1 MFIKKDSLLLRI
13 ISYNGIAIIIV
24 STIMALLFGIMIF
37 NELNMRLLDKSRE
50 RTLLVNKAYLA
61 LIEESRQ
68 HLYDASSDAVNLVLA
83 ETNDRQIQNQ
93 LAAAIKNQL
102 SMESYGLY
110 EKAYIQVLSQKGIVL
125 GESGDGEIKLDLYL
139 NNNIIP
145 TQDFLKSK
153 KFDYVGTK
161 EELYVRMVQ
170 PYRLYKSHERNYIVL
185 TLPLSNYSLVR
196 IKEYAYLTDEDKVF
210 ISSKDGYTFG
220 ELKLKQP
227 ENFFK
232 NFKYN
237 KIGREISENKYYF
250 SEKKVGDNYYY
261 IGMLALKNDDNYIGN
276 IGVAISKNN
285 ILAIKY
291 MLASIILAVS
301 LLAVV
306 ISTVLCARIFTKLL
320 KPLTLLAN
328 KTEKI
333 GAHKEEEEV
342 NFEEENIFEIRSIS
356 NSLKSMAERIE
367 NNEKK
372 MKQNNDK
379 LNRNLNRVV
388 TVEKILMGIDIVGN
402 FSEGIQEILTALTSD
417 VGLGYSRAFYL
428 EYSREKNEL
437 LVSKYSINSHILSK
451 VENYNQGVYGFK
463 FQVEDIQEIL
473 PLLKLKYEPGGI
485 FWESMESGKIIYHN
499 DKGYKYTY
507 GNKLY
512 RTLGLKNFMILP
524 IADKDIKI
532 GCFLVDYFGKDNF
545 ISEEEVEVNAL
556 LLLNLMIRVKNNM
569 TEDSKLMKER
579 YLTMSKV
586 STKFVNGNKRLL
598 KYIETFIE
606 KIENNGYNS
615 KDIEKIKKYL
625 REEKKKNI
633 NLRDS
638 VNVNKG
644 NFEVFELD
652 RLIEKIIKNSKKILK
667 KYGISIS
674 LFIDFSGKIYG
685 DKKKIYQMFNQIFR
699 NSISAILVRNK
710 LDKKINVV
718 VVRDSSSRIVIEVE
732 DNGVGMTQEE
742 VSEVMR
748 PYSDAKGND
757 IMGMGLITI
766 HKIVKEHDGLMTITS
781 ELDVGTKIRIIFNE
795 YREEINQ

>member
-110 EKAYIQVLSQKGIVL
+110 GKAYIQVLSQKGIVL
-125 GESGDGEIKLDLYL
+125 GESGDEEIKLDLYL

-250 SEKKVGDNYYY
+250 SEKKVGNNYYY
-261 IGMLALKNDDNYIGN
+261 IGMLALKNDDNYMGN

-320 KPLTLLAN
+320 NPLTLLAN

-473 PLLKLKYEPGGI
+473 HLLKLKYEPGGI

-556 LLLNLMIRVKNNM
+556 LLLNLMIRVKNNII
-569 TEDSKLMKER
+569 EDSKLMKER

-718 VVRDSSSRIVIEVE
+718 VVRDSSSRIIIEVE

>member
-1 MFIKKDSLLLRI
+1 
-13 ISYNGIAIIIV
+13 
-24 STIMALLFGIMIF
+24 
-37 NELNMRLLDKSRE
+37 
-50 RTLLVNKAYLA
+50 
-61 LIEESRQ
+61 
-68 HLYDASSDAVNLVLA
+68 
-83 ETNDRQIQNQ
+83 
-93 LAAAIKNQL
+93 
-102 SMESYGLY
+102 
-110 EKAYIQVLSQKGIVL
+110 
-125 GESGDGEIKLDLYL
+125 
-139 NNNIIP
+139 
-145 TQDFLKSK
+145 
-153 KFDYVGTK
+153 
-161 EELYVRMVQ
+161 
-170 PYRLYKSHERNYIVL
+170 
-185 TLPLSNYSLVR
+185 
-196 IKEYAYLTDEDKVF
+196 
-210 ISSKDGYTFG
+210 
-220 ELKLKQP
+220 
-227 ENFFK
+227 
-232 NFKYN
+232 
-237 KIGREISENKYYF
+237 
-250 SEKKVGDNYYY
+250 
-261 IGMLALKNDDNYIGN
+261 
-276 IGVAISKNN
+276 
-285 ILAIKY
+285 
-291 MLASIILAVS
+291 
-301 LLAVV
+301 
-306 ISTVLCARIFTKLL
+306 
-320 KPLTLLAN
+320 
-328 KTEKI
+328 
-333 GAHKEEEEV
+333 
-342 NFEEENIFEIRSIS
+342 
-356 NSLKSMAERIE
+356 
-367 NNEKK
+367 
-372 MKQNNDK
+372 
-379 LNRNLNRVV
+379 
-388 TVEKILMGIDIVGN
+388 
-402 FSEGIQEILTALTSD
+402 
-417 VGLGYSRAFYL
+417 
-428 EYSREKNEL
+428 
-437 LVSKYSINSHILSK
+437 
-451 VENYNQGVYGFK
+451 
-463 FQVEDIQEIL
+463 
-473 PLLKLKYEPGGI
+473 
-485 FWESMESGKIIYHN
+485 MESGKIIYHN

-556 LLLNLMIRVKNNM
+556 LLLNLMIRVKNNII
-569 TEDSKLMKER
+569 EDSKLMKER

>member
-125 GESGDGEIKLDLYL
+125 GESGDEEIKLDLYL

-250 SEKKVGDNYYY
+250 SEKKVGNNYYY

-320 KPLTLLAN
+320 NPLTLLAN

-333 GAHKEEEEV
+333 GAHKEEV